1 MIMKRQLGEKGQVV
15 IPVDIRHMLGLHS
28 GEQVVFEVVDDEVK
42 IRTEQDPEKIVDDFF
57 NTPKL
62 KKKLSSR
69 EMKKIILEQYDEEI
83 P

>member
-1 MIMKRQLGEKGQVV
+1 MIIRRQLGEKGQVV
-15 IPVDIRHMLGLHS
+15 IPKDIREILGLRE
-28 GEQVVFEVVDDEVK
+28 GKEVIFEVADNEVK
-42 IRTEQDPEKIVDDFF
+42 IKTEQNPDRLVDDFF

-69 EMKKIILEQYDEEI
+69 EMKKIILRQYDEEI